1 MSSRLSFPPFIFTL
15 PPDLF
20 PLSRFVHFNSLHLK
34 PGRCERRQRA
44 NLQSYMWTFTHRRP
58 HMPGSH
64 GQAPAEV
71 IEHRLGPV
79 LLPFIKVSPWET
91 EMLLLTLLVW
101 HFHGSA
107 VWCWHTQQNRVV
119 KKHRGKHKGSNQKG
133 CRAMIRVEREE
144 QQKKRRGELMGKKER
159 RCLMEYNVKE
169 TADMKKYET
178 FWCVWSIFK
187 HELKI

>member
-1 MSSRLSFPPFIFTL
+1 MSSRLSFLPFIFTL

-20 PLSRFVHFNSLHLK
+20 PLSCFVHFNSIHLK
-34 PGRCERRQRA
+34 PGRCRRRQHT
-44 NLQSYMWTFTHRRP
+44 NLQSYMWTFTHRP
-58 HMPGSH
+58 HMLVSH

-133 CRAMIRVEREE
+133 CRAMSRARGKAVRD
-144 QQKKRRGELMGKKER
+144 KKKAEKNLNGEKEKIH
-159 RCLMEYNVKE
+159 LMENNN
-169 TADMKKYET
+169 KKDCRCEE
-178 FWCVWSIFK
+178 I
-187 HELKI
+187 LKLLVFLVYFQA